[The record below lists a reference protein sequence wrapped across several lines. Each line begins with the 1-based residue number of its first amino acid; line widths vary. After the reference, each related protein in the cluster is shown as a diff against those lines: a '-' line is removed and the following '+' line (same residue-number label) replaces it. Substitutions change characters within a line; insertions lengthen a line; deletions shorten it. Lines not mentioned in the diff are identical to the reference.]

1 MGLGFGFEFGLN
13 PIAHRRDPLW
23 NSLGVDGANSLLSY
37 VTRTTQTL
45 GFQIWGGLS
54 LQHPTQVSQRWTT
67 PPPGQV

>member
-45 GFQIWGGLS
+45 GFQI
-54 LQHPTQVSQRWTT
+54 
-67 PPPGQV
+67 